1 VQKPRTIAYCAI
13 FGAAAM
19 LLPVIFHVFHLG
31 SVFMPMYLPLVTL
44 AFFVGPAPVMLTA
57 FLLPLLSGAITGMP
71 PFYPPKAFIMSI
83 ELAMMCGMISAV
95 RTARPKV
102 NELFILVPVL
112 IFGRFIGIGL
122 IYLTAMFM
130 SLPAEFV
137 AGASILSGWPG
148 IILMIVAIPAIIR
161 ISHSV
166 GHPNRQA

>member
-31 SVFMPMYLPLVTL
+31 TVFMPMYLPLVTL
-44 AFFVGPAPVMLTA
+44 SFFVGPAAAMLTA

-71 PFYPPKAFIMSI
+71 PFYPPIAFIMSI
-83 ELAMMCGMISAV
+83 ELAMMCGIISAI
-95 RTARPKV
+95 RTAMPKV
-102 NELFILVPVL
+102 NALLILIPVL
-112 IFGRFIGIGL
+112 ILGRGVGIGL
-122 IYLTAMFM
+122 IYLTAVFM
-130 SLPAEFV
+130 NLPAGFV

-148 IILMIVAIPAIIR
+148 IILMIVAIPATIR

-166 GHPNRQA
+166 SRANIQG